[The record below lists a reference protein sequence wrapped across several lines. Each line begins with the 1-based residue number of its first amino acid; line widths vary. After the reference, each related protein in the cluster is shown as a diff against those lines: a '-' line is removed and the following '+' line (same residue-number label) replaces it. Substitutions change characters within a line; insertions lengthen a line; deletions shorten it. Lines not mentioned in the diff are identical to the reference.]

1 MELNQPTPP
10 LERSGVVGRRQQ
22 LKRLENLAYRDDS
35 SLAMSC
41 VILMEAKV
49 IPEKLDDCIK
59 LLVEN
64 RLEDTKAYDGCE
76 TCYGS
81 VDREKSIV
89 TIWSQWSTVEHFEKY
104 FDWRK
109 ERGDFA
115 ELSSFF
121 TEEPKMA
128 TSEVFF

>member
-1 MELNQPTPP
+1 M
-10 LERSGVVGRRQQ
+10 GF
-22 LKRLENLAYRDDS
+22 
-35 SLAMSC
+35 LAMSC
-41 VILMEAKV
+41 VVLMEAKI

-64 RLEDTKAYDGCE
+64 RLEDTKNYDGCE

>member
-1 MELNQPTPP
+1 ML
-10 LERSGVVGRRQQ
+10 QQ
-22 LKRLENLAYRDDS
+22 LKRLENCAYRDDS

-109 ERGDFA
+109 ERGDFS

>member
-1 MELNQPTPP
+1 
-10 LERSGVVGRRQQ
+10 
-22 LKRLENLAYRDDS
+22 
-35 SLAMSC
+35 
-41 VILMEAKV
+41 MEAKV
-49 IPEKLDDCIK
+49 IPEKLNDCIK

-64 RLEDTKAYDGCE
+64 RLEDTKTYDGCE

-109 ERGDFA
+109 KGVILQNYHPF
-115 ELSSFF
+115 LLKNLKLLLLKFSFKP
-121 TEEPKMA
+121 THS
-128 TSEVFF
+128 TT

>member
-1 MELNQPTPP
+1 
-10 LERSGVVGRRQQ
+10 
-22 LKRLENLAYRDDS
+22 
-35 SLAMSC
+35 MSC

-64 RLEDTKAYDGCE
+64 RLEDTKAYDGCV
-76 TCYGS
+76 TCQGS

-115 ELSSFF
+115 ELSSLF
-121 TEEPKMA
+121 TEEPKIA

>member
-1 MELNQPTPP
+1 M
-10 LERSGVVGRRQQ
+10 RQQ

-89 TIWSQWSTVEHFEKY
+89 TLWTQWSTVEHWEKY
-104 FDWRK
+104 FAWRK
-109 ERGDFA
+109 ERGDF
-115 ELSSFF
+115 EEFSSFF
-121 TEEPKMA
+121 SEEPKIA
-128 TSEVFF
+128 ISEVFY

>member
-1 MELNQPTPP
+1 
-10 LERSGVVGRRQQ
+10 
-22 LKRLENLAYRDDS
+22 
-35 SLAMSC
+35 MSC

-64 RLEDTKAYDGCE
+64 RLEDTKQYDGCE
-76 TCYGS
+76 TCCGS

-89 TIWSQWSTVEHFEKY
+89 TIWTQWSTVGHFENY
-104 FDWRK
+104 FNWRK
-109 ERGDFA
+109 ERGDFE

-121 TEEPKMA
+121 NEEPKMT

>member
-121 TEEPKMA
+121 NEEPKMA